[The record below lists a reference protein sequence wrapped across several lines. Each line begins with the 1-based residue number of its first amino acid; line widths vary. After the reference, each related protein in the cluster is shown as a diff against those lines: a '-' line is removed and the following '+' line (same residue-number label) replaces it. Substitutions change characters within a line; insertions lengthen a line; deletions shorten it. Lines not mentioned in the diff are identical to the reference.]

1 MSGKQPAENVPSHKN
16 STYKHPEGVIVMMYF
31 KASLSTTEYQE
42 DKATELQTGCRLRP
56 DHQSLFVHSKH
67 FEFSLLKD
75 HLNCENDTIQHIP

>member
-42 DKATELQTGCRLRP
+42 NNATELQTGCRLR
-56 DHQSLFVHSKH
+56 QITKAFLSTVNILNFH
-67 FEFSLLKD
+67 FLK
-75 HLNCENDTIQHIP
+75 II